1 MEPEESC
8 RICKK
13 FFPLSLLQQHVNS
26 GCHGTSCDHDDD
38 HVQEGDVRDDIRKYY
53 QFMIVLVQIL
63 GISYLAY
70 SEQILSETS
79 VSVAGNSTF
88 GTAFIVSTSGST
100 GFCCKDS
107 SCCFRELQHRKCS
120 HCVRY
125 ILYTALNQYLPLLWV
140 GLLDSSTS
148 TLRSG
153 RSTLEKAI
161 TTSTILGNST
171 YRYL

>member
-70 SEQILSETS
+70 SEQILLETS

-100 GFCCKDS
+100 GPVS
-107 SCCFRELQHRKCS
+107 A
-120 HCVRY
+120 VR
-125 ILYTALNQYLPLLWV
+125 TAV
-140 GLLDSSTS
+140 AVS
-148 TLRSG
+148 
-153 RSTLEKAI
+153 
-161 TTSTILGNST
+161 GNSNIGSAVIVSGIYYT
-171 YRYL
+171 QH